1 MSRLPQLKTVI
12 EHVDNIFDESDL
24 VPDPGPDWSRRI
36 EALSE
41 ASLAIVRWQALKKE
55 LTILVRLHRHSRSFD
70 DLGHHAVNAA
80 RARDEQLKK
89 VQEMA
94 EKI

>member
-1 MSRLPQLKTVI
+1 MVGVMRFEDDPQ
-12 EHVDNIFDESDL
+12 
-24 VPDPGPDWSRRI
+24 
-36 EALSE
+36 
-41 ASLAIVRWQALKKE
+41 IVRWQALKKE
-55 LTILVRLHRHSRSFD
+55 LTILVCLHRHSRSFD

-80 RARDEQLKK
+80 LARDEQLKK